1 MKKDF
6 KKRERK
12 IELRDANKTQPQN
25 GWSKSNYCLK

>member
-12 IELRDANKTQPQN
+12 IELRDDNKTRPQY
-25 GWSKSNYCLK
+25 GWSKSNCCLK